1 MTIYEDYF
9 KHTRTHLQEHGP
21 KTIVLLQNGK
31 FYEIFNLRRR
41 ADTGRP
47 SAKLTKL
54 HDPPHYPINGDQYSL
69 INDVSQLCT
78 LTVSARHQFENH
90 DVLMAGIPTQQ
101 LDKYVEI
108 LIADGYTVPVYN
120 QEYDGKNPPRNLACI
135 YSAGTYCPTDD
146 SLAATQLTN
155 TVMCVWLDLNK
166 RHDKIFL
173 AVATVDSTTAKSTIS
188 EYTRDYHHQPT
199 TYDDVERAVTI
210 HQPNEIILI
219 GNVPSQHLN
228 DVVQFTGMKHSHT
241 HIHSTALN
249 DPLHDELAVR
259 CSKQTYQLN
268 IIKHFFPHVNQ
279 NNFMHDYLATP
290 FATQAFCY
298 LLNFFSTHN
307 ARLIQ
312 SIEPPVIDNHQQLVL
327 ANNCLEQLNIINP
340 QMHSKSLLALLDKC
354 ITPIGRRE
362 FHLILQHPITDVDAL
377 NESYSITQHLLDHR
391 PPSPTTSSAHTSAS
405 ISASASLLASSYA
418 DTLRKL
424 LSQVRDIERFNL
436 KANVNRLTPK
446 DFHILHKNIE
456 TCTHI
461 YDYIRDDDVI
471 VGLLDRKL
479 ADIANAREARPRSD
493 RDRDH
498 DHDPTR
504 TLENIFDNLQSLK
517 FFIQRFFDLD
527 TCANQDKHCISENI
541 FLPGNYPDLDQ
552 KHEMLLNADNKI
564 NAVHQYLNS
573 LVAKSE
579 RKSADGSISTL
590 VKKNV
595 TEKTPMHLSLTQRR
609 ASMLKLEIER
619 LRKTNPSGI
628 VSIKYNDNYDNND
641 NRHDNDENNEDGN
654 DKAKANASLQFN
666 LSLFEYRPKTSTKPD
681 SDLNLFHPE
690 LDVICRGLFDARET
704 MHETLQT
711 TFSSVTRQCIE
722 EHQPHVN
729 QLVRFIRHI
738 DILQCKAHIA
748 EKLNLQAPTIVP
760 ASQSFL
766 IMEGL
771 RHCLVEHT
779 QTDELYVSNDI
790 SFGCFQGPYANP
802 TSTSNSMSQGYL
814 LYGTNAVGKTCLIK
828 SIGMAVIM
836 AQAGLF
842 APCSSMT
849 YSPYDQI
856 FTRIVNRDDIFKGMS
871 TFAMEMSELR
881 TILNMCGPKSL
892 VLGDELCSGTEN
904 ISAISIFVAG
914 LEILTKAKS
923 SYIFATHFHEM
934 QHCPEINSLPQLGMK
949 HMRVRYNAETGLLE
963 YNRRLEDGCGE
974 AMYGL
979 EVCRSLSMP
988 LAFLERAH
996 VIRTNLPQSS
1006 TLTPPVLQQNP
1017 SRYSGK
1023 KLMGACQLCRA
1034 NKATETHHIHPQ
1046 KDADANGF
1054 ITTAVGTFHK
1064 DHPAN
1069 LMAMCEECH
1078 HKTHASRSGGTS
1090 PSTVWT
1096 KTDSDGGGDGGGD
1109 LAEAEPMPMPVTKR
1123 KSSSAAAAAGRKKSG
1138 GGR

>member
-9 KHTRTHLQEHGP
+9 KHTRTQLQEHGP

-47 SAKLTKL
+47 SARLTKL

-69 INDVSQLCT
+69 MNDVSQLCT
-78 LTVSARHQFENH
+78 LAVSARHQFENH

-108 LIADGYTVPVYN
+108 LVGNGYTVPVYN

-135 YSAGTYCPTDD
+135 YSAGTYCPADD
-146 SLAATQLTN
+146 TLAAAQLTN

-173 AVATVDSTTAKSTIS
+173 AVATVDSTTSKSTIS

-199 TYDDVERAVTI
+199 TYDDIERAVTI
-210 HQPNEIILI
+210 HQPNEVILI
-219 GNVPSQHLN
+219 GNVPSQQLH

-241 HIHSTALN
+241 HIHSTAPN
-249 DPLHDELAVR
+249 DPLHDELALR

-279 NNFMHDYLATP
+279 NDFMHDYLATP

-340 QMHSKSLLALLDKC
+340 QTHSKSLLALLDKC

-362 FHLILQHPITDVDAL
+362 FHLLLQHPITDVDAL
-377 NESYSITQHLLDHR
+377 KESYSVTQHILDHR
-391 PPSPTTSSAHTSAS
+391 PPSPTTSPSHAS
-405 ISASASLLASSYA
+405 TTASASFLASSYT

-424 LSQVRDIERFNL
+424 LSNVRDIERFNL

-456 TCTHI
+456 ACAHI
-461 YDYIRDDDVI
+461 YNYIQHDDVI
-471 VGLLDRKL
+471 VALLDRKL
-479 ADIANAREARPRSD
+479 ADVANARDTR
-493 RDRDH
+493 H
-498 DHDPTR
+498 DDNETKG
-504 TLENIFDNLQSLK
+504 TLAAIFDNLQSLK
-517 FFIQRFFDLD
+517 TFIERFFDLES
-527 TCANQDKHCISENI
+527 CANQDKHAISENI
-541 FLPGNYPDLDQ
+541 FLPGNYPELDH

-564 NAVHQYLNS
+564 NAIHQHLNA

-619 LRKTNPSGI
+619 LRKTNPSGV
-628 VSIKYNDNYDNND
+628 VSIKFDD
-641 NRHDNDENNEDGN
+641 DNDDDDDGD
-654 DKAKANASLQFN
+654 DKRASDASLQFN
-666 LSLFEYRPKTSTKPD
+666 LSIFEYRPKTSTKPD

-690 LDVICRGLFDARET
+690 LDVLCRGLFDARET
-704 MHETLQT
+704 MHDTLQT
-711 TFSSVTRQCIE
+711 TFCSVTRQCIE

-760 ASQSFL
+760 SSHSFL
-766 IMEGL
+766 VMEGL

-790 SFGCFQGPYANP
+790 SFGCFEGAYAAP
-802 TSTSNSMSQGYL
+802 MKQGYL

-842 APCSSMT
+842 VPCSSMT

-914 LEILTKAKS
+914 LEILTKAES

-996 VIRTNLPQSS
+996 VIRTNLPQSAA
-1006 TLTPPVLQQNP
+1006 LTPPVLQQNP

-1023 KLMGACQLCRA
+1023 KLMGACQLCRT

-1069 LMAMCEECH
+1069 LMALCEECH
-1078 HKTHASRSGGTS
+1078 HKTHASHSGGIS

-1096 KTDSDGGGDGGGD
+1096 KTDSGGGGGGGH
-1109 LAEAEPMPMPVTKR
+1109 LAETEAEPMPMPIAKR
-1123 KSSSAAAAAGRKKSG
+1123 KSSAAAGRKKSG
-1138 GGR
+1138 KK